1 MAYIKRFE
9 SFRNN
14 KNKINEELLGGLFK
28 SLKNK
33 LSLGFSKMF
42 GSASEIDKIMVEYKK
57 ELFNIGEKRIEAIVA
72 YVDHL
77 KGDKKEDKK
86 EEEKLKAMMQKTSKL
101 YERQKEVSKEKFN
114 LKIKEVISNEKN
126 PKIEYYINLKKL
138 ELEQEMISSEM
149 EEISNGT
156 GLTEEELS
164 DKYLTEFVSDMKI
177 RKEEADK
184 RAKQEKEKI
193 SSKNKEEGEVE
204 KFNFEEAIKKKDN
217 DSYRWEDSKYTKS
230 DYKFE
235 EGDELKYLK
244 KGALKKDQEYRG
256 TTAYVM
262 SYDEQKKDKGG
273 DLNEQEIRVK
283 LNKEKKED
291 KGFVIDKAKII
302 TTKKDE

>member
-1 MAYIKRFE
+1 
-9 SFRNN
+9 
-14 KNKINEELLGGLFK
+14 
-28 SLKNK
+28 
-33 LSLGFSKMF
+33 
-42 GSASEIDKIMVEYKK
+42 
-57 ELFNIGEKRIEAIVA
+57 VA

>member
-86 EEEKLKAMMQKTSKL
+86 EEEKLKVMMQKTSKL